1 MTQQSGRLEGR
12 VAVVTGAASG
22 IGRATMDIFARE
34 GARIIAVDMHAVPVR
49 EGDLAV
55 QADITD
61 PAAVAAF
68 VARATER
75 FGPIDILAHFAG
87 ITRDAIADSMTLE
100 AWDAV
105 VRVNLTGSFVIAQ
118 GVARAMRDGGSIVFA
133 SSVSAYGNIGQ
144 ANYAASKAGVIGLT
158 RTLALELGKRNIRVN
173 AVAPGFIET
182 PMTKTVP
189 EKIRERAIAATP
201 LRRTGQPH
209 EVAAVAL
216 FFASDD
222 SAYVTGQ
229 VLNVDGGRKLSS

>member
-1 MTQQSGRLEGR
+1 MNGR
-12 VAVVTGAASG
+12 VAIVTGAASG
-22 IGRATMDIFARE
+22 IGRATMETFARE
-34 GARIIAVDMHAVPVR
+34 GARIVAVDMQPVPVR
-49 EGDLAV
+49 EGDFAV

-68 VARATER
+68 LTEAVARL
-75 FGPIDILAHFAG
+75 GPIDVLAHFAG
-87 ITRDAIADSMTLE
+87 ITRDAIADAMTLE

-105 VRVNLTGSFVIAQ
+105 LRVNLTGSFVIAQ
-118 GVARAMRDGGSIVFA
+118 AAARAMRDGGSMVFA

-158 RTLALELGKRNIRVN
+158 RTLALELGKRAIRVN
-173 AVAPGFIET
+173 AIAPGFIET

-189 EKIRERAIAATP
+189 EKIRERAVAATP
-201 LRRTGQPH
+201 LRRTGLPA
-209 EVAAVAL
+209 EIAAVAL

-229 VLNVDGGRKLSS
+229 VLNVDGGRKITS